1 MRGAKYIARDAT
13 QLGAYSVKIV
23 CTIEARMRSTR
34 LPGKV
39 MLPIF
44 DRPMLEL
51 MIERLQRV
59 SQLDGI
65 VVATTID
72 SSCDPIVDLALRL
85 GVGCYRG
92 SEDDVLDRVLQAAR
106 SEGADLIVETTG
118 DCPVIDPQTVSKVI
132 GTFLNNDVDYC
143 SNILERTYPRGMD
156 VQVFPVTVLEEVD
169 RLTKEPPD
177 REHVSLYIY
186 EHPERFS
193 LLNIESGLPERHRD
207 LRLTVDTPEDFRLIG
222 EIYQELYPGKPDF
235 GLHDICNLFDRRPEL
250 FEVNKNMSQKSAR

>member
-1 MRGAKYIARDAT
+1 M
-13 QLGAYSVKIV
+13 KII

-39 MLPIF
+39 MLPIL

-72 SSCDPIVDLALRL
+72 SSCNPIVDLARCLR
-85 GVGCYRG
+85 VGCFRG
-92 SEDDVLDRVLQAAR
+92 SEGDVLDRVLQAAR
-106 SEGADLIVETTG
+106 SEGADVIVETTG
-118 DCPVIDPQTVSKVI
+118 DCPVIDPQIVSKAI
-132 GTFLNNDVDYC
+132 DTFLKNDVDYC

-156 VQVFPVTVLEEVD
+156 VQVFPAAVLEEVA
-169 RLTKEPPD
+169 RLTDDPED

-193 LLNIESGLPERHRD
+193 LLNIESELPERHQD
-207 LRLTVDTPEDFRLIG
+207 LRLTVDTHEDFNLIS

-235 GLHDICNLFDRRPEL
+235 GLHDICNLSDRRPEL
-250 FEVNKNMSQKSAR
+250 FEVNKNISQKSAH